1 MLERKVLSARRASTA
16 KTRCSPSSSQL
27 VPFTGSIASRVARK
41 RSGGDP
47 KDLRDAKKLARSG
60 SLIDLSEEVPSGVGD
75 AGSLRDQD
83 LDQLFGSMS
92 LGEVLSDAANKT
104 LKVNILPLV

>member
-1 MLERKVLSARRASTA
+1 MLERKALSARGASTA
-16 KTRCSPSSSQL
+16 KARRSPSSSQM

-47 KDLRDAKKLARSG
+47 EDLRDAKRQARSG
-60 SLIDLSEEVPSGVGD
+60 SLIDLTEKATSGAGGTGD
-75 AGSLRDQD
+75 LRDQD

-92 LGEVLSDAANKT
+92 LGEVLSDAVNKN
-104 LKVNILPLV
+104 LKVSVLP